1 MFAERLKLLR
11 NEKKITQAELASLMK
26 VGRPTIAGYE
36 TKGTQPD
43 YEKLAWL
50 ASFFNVSTDYLLG
63 LTDIKNGKHLSSNPA
78 LNMIKEEEFTYNVFG
93 PDIEKVIN
101 YYKRLNDE
109 NKDYIKG
116 QMIQLYKDQT
126 NSASS
131 KGRKGTG

>member
-1 MFAERLKLLR
+1 MFDIRLKQLR
-11 NEKKITQAELASLMK
+11 EEHKITQKELAEKINLTQSTIAHYEK
-26 VGRPTIAGYE
+26 GRKLPTIE
-36 TKGTQPD
+36 TLIL
-43 YEKLAWL
+43 LAD
-50 ASFFNVSTDYLLG
+50 FFKVSADYLLG

-78 LNMIKEEEFTYNVFG
+78 LNMIKEEEFTHNAFD